1 MHFSMHVVRHKE
13 VLRACRPFPD
23 PIPCGVDEPWTSCY
37 CLIEGRRHPW
47 SRSIRKQ
54 QMDIKLVCSI
64 EAVARSR
71 LVTVQI
77 DALLRDVAT
86 LLSNT
91 HISLV
96 VVCEADGSMAGV
108 ITKTNVVRCIGHC
121 AGSAC
126 TTTAAS
132 MMTRDVAFCHPA
144 DSLANMLAMMQARG
158 FVHVPVIGQRG
169 ISSGVINARDALR
182 ELLTQ
187 EQYEESL
194 LRDYVMGIGYQ

>member
-1 MHFSMHVVRHKE
+1 MN
-13 VLRACRPFPD
+13 
-23 PIPCGVDEPWTSCY
+23 T
-37 CLIEGRRHPW
+37 
-47 SRSIRKQ
+47 
-54 QMDIKLVCSI
+54 KLVSSI

-71 LVTVQI
+71 LVTVPV
-77 DALLRDVAT
+77 DALLVNVAT

-96 VVCEADGSMAGV
+96 VVCEADGRMAGV
-108 ITKTNVVRCIGHC
+108 ITKTNVVRCLGHC

-126 TTTAAS
+126 AMTAVNV
-132 MMTRDVAFCHPA
+132 MTRDVAFCHPA
-144 DSLANMLAMMQARG
+144 DGLADVLAMMQARG
-158 FVHVPVIGQRG
+158 FVHVPVVDQHAIP
-169 ISSGVINARDALR
+169 SGVINARDALR

>member
-1 MHFSMHVVRHKE
+1 MN
-13 VLRACRPFPD
+13 
-23 PIPCGVDEPWTSCY
+23 T
-37 CLIEGRRHPW
+37 
-47 SRSIRKQ
+47 
-54 QMDIKLVCSI
+54 KLVSSI

-71 LVTVQI
+71 LITVPV

-96 VVCEADGSMAGV
+96 VVCETDGRMAGV

-126 TTTAAS
+126 TTLAAS
-132 MMTRDVAFCHPA
+132 LMTRDVAFCHPA
-144 DSLANMLAMMQARG
+144 DDLANVLAMMQARG
-158 FVHVPVIGQRG
+158 FVHVPVIDQQA
-169 ISSGVINARDALR
+169 IPSGVLNARDALR
-182 ELLTQ
+182 ELLTE